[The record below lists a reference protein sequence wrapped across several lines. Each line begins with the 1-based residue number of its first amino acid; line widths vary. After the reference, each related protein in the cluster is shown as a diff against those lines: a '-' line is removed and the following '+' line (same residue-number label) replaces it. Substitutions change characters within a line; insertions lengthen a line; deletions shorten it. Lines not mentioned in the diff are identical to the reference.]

1 MALPVQVRALQT
13 QRDQLVLQTHD
24 PDMQKEKENVKFIVC
39 FLRQKFPYLYDKEEV
54 KIKMRSS

>member
-1 MALPVQVRALQT
+1 MALAVQVRALQT

-24 PDMQKEKENVKFIVC
+24 PGTQGGENVTFILC
-39 FLRQKFPYLYDKEEV
+39 FLRQKFPYLFDKDEV